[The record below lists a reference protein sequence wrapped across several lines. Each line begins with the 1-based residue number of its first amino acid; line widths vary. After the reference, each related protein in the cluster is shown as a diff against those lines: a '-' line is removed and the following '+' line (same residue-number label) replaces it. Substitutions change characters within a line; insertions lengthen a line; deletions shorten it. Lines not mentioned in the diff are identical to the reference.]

1 MDQNAI
7 IFNCIAQAAKVVFN
21 YIDIAPG
28 TYTATQIWAALNNDK
43 KSVIKNI
50 SLNDDIYNYHWEDLG
65 LNFHS
70 VEDDGGISITVGS
83 FSCCIRP
90 DSVFEVLPKFAKIAG
105 LPSATI
111 TAALSF
117 TREESGEL
125 VPVCSFSM
133 PCPGSKLAKV
143 CANDPI
149 RPTMNHVLLDLAGYL
164 VASDGSIL
172 SVFDVDINISTA
184 DDRGEIMIPANFIKK
199 IKAGEKVEIYHNGEK
214 YIIKTAFAT
223 SAAGEDLA
231 KYPNWRAVVN
241 SHKFA
246 PVATYSK
253 KNFAEFQKTATKI
266 AAGIPNN
273 FFLYD
278 STEGTPRI
286 ISYNDNKQ
294 AKYAANLTA
303 SNVSPFFAGLSA
315 AAISRVVMIGKNITM
330 YASDESHSIIFL
342 DDAGGVNLVA
352 PCFVEHPDEL
362 GINIEEMRKRVKKS
376 ALNITESPVILRT
389 ISADEIAAATEDNAP
404 ATVENTTAAAPDV
417 VPTDATADE
426 YADAVAV
433 LIAQEADT
441 MPADILPALVADEIA
456 AATEDN
462 APATVPGD
470 FVAWPDEEEETAA
483 APTHAPRASCF
494 IRAALWLHR
503 YAAAIVAAF
512 LPLFVLFVITQ
523 TEIPAT
529 AAAPADLV
537 AATVATDTSTRAFS
551 ADVAKDT
558 PAVAENTTAA
568 APAAVATVPGDFVAG
583 QNIAPAGN
591 HSPTLSPDDLA
602 AIYAAYLAAAASP
615 DCGPVLSSQA
625 TTAAATAAP
634 AVDVATAP
642 GDTLPAPVLGF

>member
-223 SAAGEDLA
+223 SAAGDDLA

-303 SNVSPFFAGLSA
+303 SNVFPFFAGLSA

-362 GINIEEMRKRVKKS
+362 GVNIEDMRERMKNNP
-376 ALNITESPVILRT
+376 LHLTESPVSFRNIT
-389 ISADEIAAATEDNAP
+389 ADEIAAALAGVPTDAP
-404 ATVENTTAAAPDV
+404 AVVEEETTAAAPAV
-417 VPTDATADE
+417 VPTDAPADD
-426 YADAVAV
+426 YADAVAA
-433 LIAQEADT
+433 LIVQEADT

-456 AATEDN
+456 AA
-462 APATVPGD
+462 
-470 FVAWPDEEEETAA
+470 
-483 APTHAPRASCF
+483 PTPRPSLF

-503 YAAAIVAAF
+503 YAAAIVAAII
-512 LPLFVLFVITQ
+512 PLFVLYVITK

-529 AAAPADLV
+529 AAAPAALVADIV
-537 AATVATDTSTRAFS
+537 AATDAPATASEIAATADDGITTADTAEEGKNALQNKITTA
-551 ADVAKDT
+551 
-558 PAVAENTTAA
+558 PATTAA
-568 APAAVATVPGDFVAG
+568 APATATAEDH
-583 QNIAPAGN
+583 APA
-591 HSPTLSPDDLA
+591 LSPDDLA
-602 AIYAAYLAAAASP
+602 DIYAAYLAAAASP
-615 DCGPVLSSQA
+615 DCGPVLSSPA

-634 AVDVATAP
+634 AVDVATVP
-642 GDTLPAPVLGF
+642 GDTLPAPVLGL

>member
-223 SAAGEDLA
+223 SAAGDDLA

-303 SNVSPFFAGLSA
+303 SNVFPFFAGLSA

-362 GINIEEMRKRVKKS
+362 GVNIEDMRERMKNNP
-376 ALNITESPVILRT
+376 LHLTESPVSFRHIT
-389 ISADEIAAATEDNAP
+389 ADEIAAALAGVPTDAP
-404 ATVENTTAAAPDV
+404 AVVEEETTAAAPAV
-417 VPTDATADE
+417 VPTDAPADD
-426 YADAVAV
+426 YADAVAA
-433 LIAQEADT
+433 LIVQEADT
-441 MPADILPALVADEIA
+441 MPADILPALVADEITA
-456 AATEDN
+456 
-462 APATVPGD
+462 APA
-470 FVAWPDEEEETAA
+470 
-483 APTHAPRASCF
+483 PRPSLF

-503 YAAAIVAAF
+503 YAAAIVAAII
-512 LPLFVLFVITQ
+512 PLFVLYVITK
-523 TEIPAT
+523 TESPAT
-529 AAAPADLV
+529 AAAPAALVADIV
-537 AATVATDTSTRAFS
+537 AATDAPATASEIAATADDGITTADTAEEGKNALQNKITTA
-551 ADVAKDT
+551 
-558 PAVAENTTAA
+558 PATTAA
-568 APAAVATVPGDFVAG
+568 APATATAEDH
-583 QNIAPAGN
+583 APA
-591 HSPTLSPDDLA
+591 LSPDDLA
-602 AIYAAYLAAAASP
+602 DIYAAYLAAASSP

-625 TTAAATAAP
+625 TTAAATPAP

-642 GDTLPAPVLGF
+642 GDTAPGDTIPAPVLGL